1 MLQPASI
8 VERVHQGLN
17 HLKASF
23 FQSNFQAT
31 KQAGF
36 KGQSLVETSLVMGL
50 VGVVCIGTV
59 ATLGGNISSLMA
71 DAAGANTPSTALVV
85 NNQLVNSNLGA
96 PTNTTNGGFISG
108 VNNTAAG
115 TVELDNETPEPVSAG
130 GTETSGISLPSNT
143 IDNTTAGGPIG
154 PSIRTNPAGT
164 GAGTTITPRAS
175 TQKPQQQTFSPE
187 YQAWRNNPANEA
199 QVNMI
204 NSLSPDGQ
212 KIANAAFADAVTNG
226 GNGSDIVLQRLAN
239 LLTNPND
246 QEIHRDFMIAFS
258 NKVQE

>member
-1 MLQPASI
+1 VLQPASI

-23 FQSNFQAT
+23 QNPTQT
-31 KQAGF
+31 F

-59 ATLGGNISSLMA
+59 ATLGGNISTLMA
-71 DAAGANTPSTALVV
+71 DASSAGSPSTALVV

-108 VNNTAAG
+108 VNNTPAG
-115 TVELDNETPEPVSAG
+115 TVELENETPEPVSPG
-130 GTETSGISLPSNT
+130 GTESSGISLPSNT

-164 GAGTTITPRAS
+164 GAGTAITPRAS

-187 YQAWRNNPANEA
+187 YQAWRNNPNNAKTVA
-199 QVNMI
+199 MI
-204 NSLSPDGQ
+204 DSLSPDGQ
-212 KIANAAFADAVTNG
+212 KIANTYYNSMALGDGRDPLQVLLSDGSLKQSDWTIVNNFRNSAFALVT
-226 GNGSDIVLQRLAN
+226 
-239 LLTNPND
+239 
-246 QEIHRDFMIAFS
+246 E
-258 NKVQE
+258 